1 MNGVLF
7 HALPIA
13 SFPLTI
19 FILRSN
25 LSFHLSQNLSTVNKS
40 FIGIFLYFML
50 HMNPAMVMAQQAGHN
65 HECAAVKAA
74 VGGSWMS
81 AARLQRANRGSDNY
95 DIHYYLI
102 DLEVSNTST
111 SLGGKVRFDAKVIS
125 AEMDTLWFEFNDNNT
140 IDSIRINGQRM
151 LSFSRLNHVVRVPLL
166 STLPT
171 QADVSLE
178 VWYSAAPTSSGFFSG
193 VSNAQS
199 QTWGAQV
206 TWTLSEPFG
215 AIDWLPCKQDLWDK
229 IDSVDFFGT
238 TSNPNKVASNGILT
252 QVLPLAG
259 NKTRF
264 HWRTRLP
271 QAFYLIAFSVTDY
284 VEYLTYA
291 NPAALAP
298 DSIMVQHWVYN
309 RTNSNNQ
316 TTLNFWKPNMDATD
330 DMIERFSVIWG
341 LYPFWEEKYG
351 HMMAPLGGGMEHQT
365 MSTMGTFGQDL
376 TSHELAHQWFGD
388 LVTCASWSD
397 IWINEGFA
405 SYGEYLYRELAFGRA
420 NADSWMT
427 NTQNSGRQPTGSVY
441 VPAGSGV
448 NRIFSSNLSYKK
460 AAAVIHMLRW
470 EIGNDSLFFAALRHF
485 LSLKAHD
492 VSTTDEFRS
501 IIEAFTQVPLS
512 NFVQEW
518 IYGEG
523 FPSYTIRWNQVD
535 STIYV
540 WPDQTT
546 TSINTPFFSTTLPI
560 QITSG
565 GTTRMLRVD
574 PSAGISRFHIG
585 ASAVTNVALD
595 PGNVLLKGSSTIQR
609 LNTLGTS
616 VGSTDPEVLNIF
628 PNPTSQ
634 FLRVSGIRAPF
645 NWSLNSLNGQAI
657 LQGRIE
663 HDGEPI
669 QVGQIEP
676 GIYLLQC
683 NNKNEKTL
691 WGRVQITE

>member
-1 MNGVLF
+1 M
-7 HALPIA
+7 
-13 SFPLTI
+13 FPN
-19 FILRSN
+19 FS
-25 LSFHLSQNLSTVNKS
+25 HLQKS
-40 FIGIFLYFML
+40 FFRFGMSGIISSLILMSPSRVL
-50 HMNPAMVMAQQAGHN
+50 AQHN
-65 HECAAVKAA
+65 SHDHECAALKSAL
-74 VGGSWMS
+74 GSSRMS
-81 AARLQRANRGSDNY
+81 AARLQRANRGSDSY
-95 DIHYYLI
+95 DIHYYVI

-111 SLGGKVRFDAKVIS
+111 SLGGKVRFDSKVIS
-125 AEMDTLWFEFNDNNT
+125 AEMDTFWFELNDNNT

-151 LSFSRLNHVVRVPLL
+151 LTFSRLNNVVRVPLL

-171 QADVSLE
+171 QAHVSLE
-178 VWYSAAPTSSGFFSG
+178 VWYSATPTSSGFFSG
-193 VSNAQS
+193 VSNGQS
-199 QTWGAQV
+199 PTWGAQV

-229 IDSVDFFGT
+229 IDSVDFYGT
-238 TSNPNKVASNGILT
+238 TANPNKVASNGILT

-259 NKTRF
+259 NKSRY
-264 HWRTRLP
+264 HWRTRIP

-291 NPAALAP
+291 RPAALAP

-316 TTLNFWKPNMDATD
+316 TTLNFWRPNMDATD
-330 DMIERFSVIWG
+330 DMIERFSGVWG
-341 LYPFWEEKYG
+341 LYPFWQEKYG

-365 MSTMGTFGQDL
+365 MSTMGTFSQDL

-405 SYGEYLYRELAFGRA
+405 SYGEYVYRELAFGRA
-420 NADSWMT
+420 NADGWMT

-448 NRIFSSNLSYKK
+448 NRIFSSNLTYKK

-470 EIGNDSLFFAALRHF
+470 EIGNDSLFYAALRHF
-485 LSLKAHD
+485 LSLKDYD

-501 IIEAFTQVPLS
+501 IVESFTQVPLS

-523 FPSYTIRWNQVD
+523 FPSYSIRWNQVD
-535 STIYV
+535 STVYV

-546 TSINTPFFSTTLPI
+546 SSLTTPFFSTTLPI

-565 GTTRMLRVD
+565 GTTRMLRVN
-574 PSAGISRFHIG
+574 PAAGISRFNVG
-585 ASAVTNVALD
+585 SAPITNLAFD
-595 PGNVLLKGSSTIQR
+595 PGNLLLKGSSTVQR
-609 LNTLGTS
+609 LNSLGAS
-616 VGSTDPEVLNIF
+616 VASADDEALIIY
-628 PNPTSQ
+628 PNPAQ
-634 FLRVSGIRAPF
+634 DLLKVRGIKTPF
-645 NWSLNSLNGQAI
+645 NWSLTAISGQTVG
-657 LQGRIE
+657 QGRAE
-663 HDGEPI
+663 HEGESIDVSQFPH
-669 QVGQIEP
+669 GL
-676 GIYLLQC
+676 YLLKC
-683 NNKNEKTL
+683 VNSKGITHTSRLMILNK
-691 WGRVQITE
+691 

>member
-1 MNGVLF
+1 VKPFSLLSTR
-7 HALPIA
+7 HLPR
-13 SFPLTI
+13 SVFGGLLSI
-19 FILRSN
+19 FILINSIPARS
-25 LSFHLSQNLSTVNKS
+25 Q
-40 FIGIFLYFML
+40 
-50 HMNPAMVMAQQAGHN
+50 HN
-65 HECAAVKAA
+65 GLDHECASVKAR
-74 VGGSWMS
+74 VGNAWMS
-81 AARLQRANRGSDNY
+81 AARLQRANRGSDTY
-95 DIHYYLI
+95 DIHYYVI
-102 DLEVSNTST
+102 DLELSNAST
-111 SLGGKVRFDAKVIS
+111 ALGGKVRFDARVIS
-125 AEMDTLWFEFNDNNT
+125 AEMDTFWFELNDNTT

-151 LSFSRLNHVVRVPLL
+151 LAFSRLNHVVRVPLPA
-166 STLPT
+166 TLPT
-171 QADVSLE
+171 QANVSLE
-178 VWYSAAPTSSGFFSG
+178 VWYSATPVSSGFFSG
-193 VSNAQS
+193 VNNAQS
-199 QTWGAQV
+199 PTWGAQV

-238 TSNPNKVASNGILT
+238 TDNPNKVASNGILT
-252 QVLPLAG
+252 QVLPVGG

-291 NPAALAP
+291 HPAALAP
-298 DSIMVQHWVYN
+298 DSVMVQHWVYN

-316 TTLNFWKPNMDATD
+316 TTLNFWRQNMDATD
-330 DMIERFSVIWG
+330 EMIERFSVIWG

-365 MSTMGTFGQDL
+365 MSTMGSFGQDL

-420 NADSWMT
+420 NADSWMA

-448 NRIFSSNLSYKK
+448 NRIFSSNLTYKK

-470 EIGNDSLFFAALRHF
+470 EIGNDSLFFASLRHF
-485 LSLKAHD
+485 LSLKANS

-501 IIEAFTQVPLS
+501 VVEAFTQIPLTS
-512 NFVQEW
+512 FVQEW

-523 FPSYTIRWNQVD
+523 FPSYTIRWNQID
-535 STIYV
+535 STFYV

-546 TSINTPFFSTTLPI
+546 TSITTPFFSTTLPI
-560 QITSG
+560 LVTLG
-565 GTTRMLRVD
+565 GTTQILRVD
-574 PSAGISRFHIG
+574 PSVGISRFNVG
-585 ASAVTNVALD
+585 PSPVTAVDLD
-595 PGNVLLKGSSTIQR
+595 PGNLLLKGTSTVQR

-616 VGSTDPEVLNIF
+616 VETTEATGLTVY
-628 PNPTSQ
+628 PNPARELLKVSGLKGPFDWYLTSQ
-634 FLRVSGIRAPF
+634 SGQTLTRGKALDENEIINLANIP
-645 NWSLNSLNGQAI
+645 
-657 LQGRIE
+657 
-663 HDGEPI
+663 
-669 QVGQIEP
+669 P
-676 GIYLLQC
+676 GLYLLKC
-683 NNKNEKTL
+683 ATSGGKTYV
-691 WGRVQITE
+691 GRVVILP

>member
-1 MNGVLF
+1 MPHTMKPPVIKLSR
-7 HALPIA
+7 
-13 SFPLTI
+13 SF
-19 FILRSN
+19 LR
-25 LSFHLSQNLSTVNKS
+25 
-40 FIGIFLYFML
+40 IGIGAFLCAL
-50 HMNPAMVMAQQAGHN
+50 IQLSPTAVLAQQNGHD
-65 HECAAVKAA
+65 HECSAVKARA
-74 VGGSWMS
+74 GGSWMS
-81 AARLQRANRGSDNY
+81 ATRLQRANRGSDNY
-95 DIHYYLI
+95 DIHYYVI

-125 AEMDTLWFEFNDNNT
+125 AEMDTFWFELNDNNT

-151 LSFSRLNHVVRVPLL
+151 TTFSRLNHVVRVPLL
-166 STLPT
+166 SALPT
-171 QADVSLE
+171 QANVSLE

-199 QTWGAQV
+199 PTWGAQV

-238 TSNPNKVASNGILT
+238 TVNPNKVASNGILT
-252 QVLPLAG
+252 QVLPLSG

-284 VEYLTYA
+284 VEYLTHA

-298 DSIMVQHWVYN
+298 DSILVQHWVYN
-309 RTNSNNQ
+309 RTNSSNQ

-330 DMIERFSVIWG
+330 DMIERFSTIWG
-341 LYPFWEEKYG
+341 LYPFWQEKYG

-365 MSTMGTFGQDL
+365 MSTMGTFSQDL

-405 SYGEYLYRELAFGRA
+405 SYGEYLYREMAFGRA
-420 NADSWMT
+420 NADGWMT
-427 NTQNSGRQPTGSVY
+427 NTQNAGRQPTGSVY

-470 EIGNDSLFFAALRHF
+470 EIGNDSLFYAALRHF
-485 LSLKAHD
+485 LSLKAND

-501 IIEAFTQVPLS
+501 IVESFTQVPLN

-546 TSINTPFFSTTLPI
+546 TSMNTPFFSTTLPI

-574 PSAGISRFHIG
+574 PSTGISRFNVG
-585 ASAVTNVALD
+585 ASPVTAVSLD
-595 PGNVLLKGSSTIQR
+595 PGNLLLKGSSTVQR

-616 VGSTDPEVLNIF
+616 IESSEEELLRIY
-628 PNPTSQ
+628 PNPAQ
-634 FLRVSGIRAPF
+634 DFVRVKGLKGAF
-645 NWSLNSLNGQAI
+645 HWSLYSPHGQNIRRGSAENDEQNIDLSEVPSGLYLLKCEPLNGNPQI
-657 LQGRIE
+657 GR
-663 HDGEPI
+663 
-669 QVGQIEP
+669 
-676 GIYLLQC
+676 LLI
-683 NNKNEKTL
+683 
-691 WGRVQITE
+691 VHP